1 MSSML
6 LLMHMSQCEPALIF
20 MQNYSVTNRIKFVFL
35 SGNWIVICIFDEA
48 ATEECVSLSRMSK
61 IFIAV

>member
-1 MSSML
+1 MVMSML
-6 LLMHMSQCEPALIF
+6 LLMHMLQCEPALIF

-48 ATEECVSLSRMSK
+48 AKNV
-61 IFIAV
+61 

>member
-1 MSSML
+1 MLMLMSML

-48 ATEECVSLSRMSK
+48 AKNV
-61 IFIAV
+61 